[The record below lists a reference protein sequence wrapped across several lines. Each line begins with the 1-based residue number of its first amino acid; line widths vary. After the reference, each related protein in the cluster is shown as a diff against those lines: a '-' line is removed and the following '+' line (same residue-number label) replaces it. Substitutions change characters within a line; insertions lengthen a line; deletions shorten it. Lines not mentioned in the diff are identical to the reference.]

1 MNALLSPAVAQRTSD
16 AVRALEA
23 HTSVELVVAV
33 RPGVAGAAPSLVL
46 AWVLTTFSTGVLLFM
61 PAEVPLLLFFA
72 VVVVSGVAGAA
83 AGLWR
88 PVRRWWLG
96 LQARS
101 AVDAAA
107 RAAFVELGVHHTS
120 GRTGLLLFVAAREGF
135 VALVGDRAVP
145 ALPAPLVADLEAA
158 VARDDVDGFCAAITA
173 LRGPLATALPRAADD
188 INELADGPVAA

>member
-1 MNALLSPAVAQRTSD
+1 MNALLSPAVAARTSD

-23 HTSVELVVAV
+23 HTAVELVVAV

-46 AWVLTTFSTGVLLFM
+46 AWLFTTLCTGVLLFV
-61 PAEVPLLLFFA
+61 PVDVPLLLFFA
-72 VVVVSGVAGAA
+72 VVVVAGVAGAL

-88 PVRRWWLG
+88 PARRFWLG

-101 AVDAAA
+101 AVEAAA

-120 GRTGLLLFVAAREGF
+120 GRTGLLLFVAAREGL

-158 VARDDVDGFCAAITA
+158 VARGDVDAFCAALTA
-173 LRGPLATALPRAADD
+173 LGGPLATALPRAADD
-188 INELADGPVAA
+188 VNELADGPVAA